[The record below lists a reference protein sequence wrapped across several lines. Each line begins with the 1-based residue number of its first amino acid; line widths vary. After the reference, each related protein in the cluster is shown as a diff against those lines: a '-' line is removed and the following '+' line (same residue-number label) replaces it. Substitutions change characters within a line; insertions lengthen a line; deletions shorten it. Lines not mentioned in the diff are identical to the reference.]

1 MCFREESER
10 EEKPMHSWKPQDV
23 SANAFKE
30 EEENIGE
37 KRAGDGITQLATRPA
52 ESEELQPRMHR
63 DQSARRHPFC
73 SFFLDIPAMVGL
85 TFHEDGL
92 RPTFLAAQN
101 LTDASASATN

>member
-1 MCFREESER
+1 MKCTRRKLEFFVVLVRGKKGSRFAPSRGLYTTTQRTIEES
-10 EEKPMHSWKPQDV
+10 
-23 SANAFKE
+23 
-30 EEENIGE
+30 
-37 KRAGDGITQLATRPA
+37 
-52 ESEELQPRMHR
+52 
-63 DQSARRHPFC
+63 PFC